1 MLCVI
6 VFVIIIYETYF
17 LTAKSIKVFSTIPV
31 NGTITKNQAKYK
43 KVEICPISKNG
54 LSGCWL
60 PIHSKIKKLAENTQ
74 NMNFIIGLNC
84 LPLTLDVSNKGIAT
98 KINREANIATTPN
111 SLLGIDLRIA

>member
-74 NMNFIIGLNC
+74 NMNFIIGLNW
-84 LPLTLDVSNKGIAT
+84 LPLTLDVSNKGIAN